1 MPIENTLP
9 CSRGMTTWGNV
20 YAASTVT
27 AVPEALTM
35 DVMHM

>member
-1 MPIENTLP
+1 MPIENILS
-9 CSRGMTTWGNV
+9 CSHGMATWGNV